1 MPTCSSCQKH
11 VEATWKVCPFCEERL
26 DSSEII
32 EDNIVI
38 RDSVMMAEKIEIKSG
53 NTSLECPQC
62 KDEGHI
68 TLSICK
74 TCDNKFCQSC
84 KTRSIYCEKCSE
96 LRRKERLEQ
105 ERKLEIE
112 RLRIQQERYEMQ
124 KQTDIANLLL
134 KQEELSEKIKSL
146 NEEYL
151 DLQRTEENLS
161 SDVEDCINEM
171 SVLRMSKQKLL
182 DEYDVEKNRIFYGK
196 TIEEHESD
204 ILNLHESDLF
214 DLQDIN
220 IFKKLIK
227 IDTTKINMKFL
238 KQLNIM
244 SWSFLIIF
252 PILMLWTGTY
262 KPFGL
267 LFADSS
273 LYDTYIMKFFI
284 NVIHIMFLLLIP
296 LQVHRIMNLNKIFTR
311 IKDTEKLLSS
321 HELLES
327 KQTMEGLL
335 RDIEPIDNQI
345 EKWNNSKRAYSHRLQ
360 NFKPQVLGLSKEIER
375 SEIEFREIRQRLK
388 ILKN

>member
-26 DSSEII
+26 DSSEIL

-151 DLQRTEENLS
+151 DLQRTEENLR
-161 SDVEDCINEM
+161 SDVEDCIDEM

-182 DEYDVEKNRIFYGK
+182 NEYDVEKNRIFYGK
-196 TIEEHESD
+196 TIEEHEID
-204 ILNLHESDLF
+204 LHNFEEVNMLR
-214 DLQDIN
+214 
-220 IFKKLIK
+220 KWIK
-227 IDTTKINMKFL
+227 IDTSKMNMKSL
-238 KQLNIM
+238 KQVYIFT
-244 SWSFLIIF
+244 WSLLIIL
-252 PILMLWTGTY
+252 PILMFWAGTY
-262 KPFGL
+262 KLATLMLVDIQMNHSYP
-267 LFADSS
+267 
-273 LYDTYIMKFFI
+273 MKVLS
-284 NVIHIMFLLLIP
+284 NVMDITILLL
-296 LQVHRIMNLNKIFTR
+296 LTLYVLKIMSLNKIYTR

-360 NFKPQVLGLSKEIER
+360 NFKPQTLGLSKEIER

>member
-26 DSSEII
+26 DSSEIL

-53 NTSLECPQC
+53 KTSLECPQC

-68 TLSICK
+68 TLSICR
-74 TCDNKFCQSC
+74 TCHNKFCQSC

-96 LRRKERLEQ
+96 MKKKERLEQ

-112 RLRIQQERYEMQ
+112 RLRKRQERYEMRKQ
-124 KQTDIANLLL
+124 KNIANLLL

-151 DLQRTEENLS
+151 DLHRTEENLR
-161 SDVEDCINEM
+161 SDVEDFIDEM

-182 DEYDVEKNRIFYGK
+182 NEYDVEKNRIFYGK
-196 TIEEHESD
+196 TIEEHER
-204 ILNLHESDLF
+204 F

-227 IDTTKINMKFL
+227 IDTSKLYRKDL
-238 KQLNIM
+238 KQLYII

-321 HELLES
+321 HEILES

-360 NFKPQVLGLSKEIER
+360 NLKPQTLGLSKEIER

>member
-26 DSSEII
+26 DSSEIL

-151 DLQRTEENLS
+151 DLQRTEENLR
-161 SDVEDCINEM
+161 SDVEDCIDEM

-182 DEYDVEKNRIFYGK
+182 NEYDVEKNRIFYGK
-196 TIEEHESD
+196 TIEEHEID
-204 ILNLHESDLF
+204 LHNFEEVNMLR
-214 DLQDIN
+214 
-220 IFKKLIK
+220 KWIK
-227 IDTTKINMKFL
+227 IDTSKMNMKSL
-238 KQLNIM
+238 KQFYIFT
-244 SWSFLIIF
+244 WSLLIIL
-252 PILMLWTGTY
+252 PILMFWAGTY
-262 KPFGL
+262 KLATLMLVDIQMNHSYP
-267 LFADSS
+267 
-273 LYDTYIMKFFI
+273 MKVLS
-284 NVIHIMFLLLIP
+284 NVMDITILLLLP
-296 LQVHRIMNLNKIFTR
+296 LYVLRIMSLNKIYTR

-335 RDIEPIDNQI
+335 RDIGPIDNQI

-375 SEIEFREIRQRLK
+375 SEIEFGEIRQRLK

>member
-26 DSSEII
+26 DSSEIL

-151 DLQRTEENLS
+151 DLQRTEENLR
-161 SDVEDCINEM
+161 SDVEDCIDEM

-182 DEYDVEKNRIFYGK
+182 NEYDVEKNRIFYGK
-196 TIEEHESD
+196 TIEEHEID
-204 ILNLHESDLF
+204 LHNFEEVNMLR
-214 DLQDIN
+214 
-220 IFKKLIK
+220 KWIK
-227 IDTTKINMKFL
+227 IDTSKMNMKSL
-238 KQLNIM
+238 KQFYIFT
-244 SWSFLIIF
+244 WSLLIIL
-252 PILMLWTGTY
+252 PILMFWAGTY
-262 KPFGL
+262 KLATLMLVDIQMNHSYP
-267 LFADSS
+267 
-273 LYDTYIMKFFI
+273 MKVLS
-284 NVIHIMFLLLIP
+284 NVMDITILLLLP
-296 LQVHRIMNLNKIFTR
+296 LYVLRIMSLNKIYTR

-335 RDIEPIDNQI
+335 RDIGPIDNQI

>member
-26 DSSEII
+26 DSSEIL

-151 DLQRTEENLS
+151 DLQRTEENLR
-161 SDVEDCINEM
+161 SDVEDCIDEM

-182 DEYDVEKNRIFYGK
+182 NEYDVEKNRIFYGK
-196 TIEEHESD
+196 TIEEHEID
-204 ILNLHESDLF
+204 LHNFEEVNMLR
-214 DLQDIN
+214 
-220 IFKKLIK
+220 KWIK
-227 IDTTKINMKFL
+227 IDTSKMNMKSL
-238 KQLNIM
+238 KQVYIFT
-244 SWSFLIIF
+244 WSLLIIL
-252 PILMLWTGTY
+252 PILMFWAGTY
-262 KPFGL
+262 KLATLMLVDIQMNHSYP
-267 LFADSS
+267 
-273 LYDTYIMKFFI
+273 MKVLS
-284 NVIHIMFLLLIP
+284 NVMDITILLL
-296 LQVHRIMNLNKIFTR
+296 LTLYVLKIMSLNKIYTR

>member
-26 DSSEII
+26 DSSEIL

-151 DLQRTEENLS
+151 DLQRTEENLR
-161 SDVEDCINEM
+161 SDVEDCIDEM

-182 DEYDVEKNRIFYGK
+182 NEYDVEKNRIFYGK
-196 TIEEHESD
+196 TIEEHEID
-204 ILNLHESDLF
+204 LHNFEEVNMLR
-214 DLQDIN
+214 
-220 IFKKLIK
+220 KWIK
-227 IDTTKINMKFL
+227 IDTSKMNMKSL
-238 KQLNIM
+238 KQLYIFN
-244 SWSFLIIF
+244 WSLLIIL
-252 PILMLWTGTY
+252 PILMFWVGTY
-262 KPFGL
+262 KLATLMLVDIQMNHSYP
-267 LFADSS
+267 
-273 LYDTYIMKFFI
+273 MKVLS
-284 NVIHIMFLLLIP
+284 NVMDITILLLLP
-296 LQVHRIMNLNKIFTR
+296 LYVLRIMSLNKIYTR

-335 RDIEPIDNQI
+335 RDIGPIDNQI

>member
-26 DSSEII
+26 DSSEVF

-134 KQEELSEKIKSL
+134 KQQELSEKIKSL

-151 DLQRTEENLS
+151 DLQRTEENLR
-161 SDVEDCINEM
+161 SDVEDCVDEM

-227 IDTTKINMKFL
+227 IDTTKINKTIVHYFL
-238 KQLNIM
+238 VIFNNFPDSDALDWNI
-244 SWSFLIIF
+244 
-252 PILMLWTGTY
+252 
-262 KPFGL
+262 
-267 LFADSS
+267 
-273 LYDTYIMKFFI
+273 
-284 NVIHIMFLLLIP
+284 
-296 LQVHRIMNLNKIFTR
+296 
-311 IKDTEKLLSS
+311 
-321 HELLES
+321 
-327 KQTMEGLL
+327 
-335 RDIEPIDNQI
+335 
-345 EKWNNSKRAYSHRLQ
+345 
-360 NFKPQVLGLSKEIER
+360 
-375 SEIEFREIRQRLK
+375 
-388 ILKN
+388 